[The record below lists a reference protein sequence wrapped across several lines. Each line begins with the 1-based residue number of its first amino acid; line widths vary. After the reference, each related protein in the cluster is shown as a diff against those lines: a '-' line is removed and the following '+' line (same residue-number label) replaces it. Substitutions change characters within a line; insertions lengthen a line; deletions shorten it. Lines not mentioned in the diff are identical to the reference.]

1 MGVKAPNARAKSLKL
16 SEENTGMCLSLWII
30 QLFLRYNTKSTSNQR
45 GKNQI
50 NRTSAKRHHEK
61 TPSRIWKDNPKT
73 GRK

>member
-45 GKNQI
+45 GEK
-50 NRTSAKRHHEK
+50 SDKLDFSKK
-61 TPSRIWKDNPKT
+61 TP
-73 GRK
+73 